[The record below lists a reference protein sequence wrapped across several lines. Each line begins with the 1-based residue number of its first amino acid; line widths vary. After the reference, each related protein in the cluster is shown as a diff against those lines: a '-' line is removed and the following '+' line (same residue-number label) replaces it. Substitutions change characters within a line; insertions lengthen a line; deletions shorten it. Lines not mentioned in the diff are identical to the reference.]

1 MRAVLTLPI
10 SPALDLNQLRAAL
23 APTTWLPSAD
33 TNEPWMK
40 ARVEA
45 LVQEFPESLRTQL
58 QQAGLIYIQ
67 VGLTVEGLVS
77 LEREGAVMIRLVHDG
92 DDVSSIKAAVDTLA
106 RHLPD
111 ALKAATGN
119 ADLGLEKE
127 IEIRQ
132 KQGGIAVAKGEIIT
146 PHNLRFVKYV
156 RTERPREFTLFCV
169 LFGLLLGTFSTS
181 LWLARIHPILLSWPD
196 VIRGHGDRISSALVV
211 ALLTILINLLFE
223 YRDWR
228 SETTEVR
235 WLFG

>member
-10 SPALDLNQLRAAL
+10 SPELDVVELREAL

-33 TNEPWMK
+33 PDEPWMK
-40 ARVEA
+40 ARVDA
-45 LVQEFPESLRTQL
+45 LVQEFPESLRVQL
-58 QQAGLIYIQ
+58 QQAGVIYIQ

-77 LEREGAVMIRLVHDG
+77 LERHGAVMIRLVHDG
-92 DDVSSIKAAVDTLA
+92 NDVSAIKAAVHTLA

-119 ADLGLEKE
+119 DDLGLETD

-132 KQGGIAVAKGEIIT
+132 RHGGIAVAKGEIIT
-146 PHNLRFVKYV
+146 PHRLRFPKYV
-156 RTERPREFTLFCV
+156 RTERPREFALVCV
-169 LFGLLLGTFSTS
+169 LAGLLAATFVTS
-181 LWLARIHPILLSWPD
+181 LWLAHLHPISLSWPD
-196 VIRGHGDRISSALVV
+196 VIRGHGERISSALVV